1 MIKLKKTAAFMQH
14 NGKVPLSV
22 ARILYKTLILGCAML
37 FLSCSAHKVQDGTY
51 TSSANGHNGPIE
63 VTVEFSKGAIKN
75 VDIVSH
81 FESVGVQ
88 SVLNVVP
95 ERIVKNQSVAV
106 DTVSGAT
113 FAGRA
118 VISAVEQCIK
128 DAGGKPDSWKK
139 AVKSEKPSASE
150 YEADVIVIGAGGAGL
165 SAALSAHQNG
175 AKVIV
180 LEKLGFPGGSTI
192 FSAGAFNAADPVR
205 AKTKQMSAA
214 NMQTVENLLKK
225 EPFDEYEASLQ
236 KAVRAQFGE
245 HRQKGYSWLFDSPEF
260 HALQTYNGGDY
271 KGNPA
276 LIDILAQ
283 KAPEAVE
290 WTASNGASFRDTLG
304 MATGALW
311 QRSHYGTKEFPNG
324 STVIYPAVKYIQNNN
339 GIDLHLNTQALE
351 LVKNDGKVTGVKAK
365 MNGYSVMYKAGKAVI
380 IATGGFGANVDMRQ
394 KYNSQWADLGKKIGC
409 SNQSRAAQGEGIVM
423 GEKAG
428 AQLIDM
434 GFIQLHPN
442 GEVGTGMMMGQ
453 PHTSGLNRI
462 FVNNNG
468 ERFVAEDARRD
479 VLVNAIYA
487 QPDGTM
493 WIVADANR
501 YPERDSS
508 IANFVTLGKTLK
520 ASNVAE
526 LAALMKVPA
535 DKLQQ
540 SIDEYNRIVDG
551 ENDRLGLKTYGK
563 KLGVAPFYA
572 AKRVPTVHHT
582 MGGLKID
589 TQARVLDKDNNAIPG
604 LYAAGEVTG
613 GIHGANR
620 LGGNAIADITVFG
633 RIAGTNA
640 AKE

>member
-1 MIKLKKTAAFMQH
+1 
-14 NGKVPLSV
+14 
-22 ARILYKTLILGCAML
+22 
-37 FLSCSAHKVQDGTY
+37 
-51 TSSANGHNGPIE
+51 
-63 VTVEFSKGAIKN
+63 
-75 VDIVSH
+75 
-81 FESVGVQ
+81 
-88 SVLNVVP
+88 
-95 ERIVKNQSVAV
+95 
-106 DTVSGAT
+106 
-113 FAGRA
+113 
-118 VISAVEQCIK
+118 
-128 DAGGKPDSWKK
+128 
-139 AVKSEKPSASE
+139 
-150 YEADVIVIGAGGAGL
+150 
-165 SAALSAHQNG
+165 
-175 AKVIV
+175 
-180 LEKLGFPGGSTI
+180 
-192 FSAGAFNAADPVR
+192 
-205 AKTKQMSAA
+205 
-214 NMQTVENLLKK
+214 
-225 EPFDEYEASLQ
+225 
-236 KAVRAQFGE
+236 
-245 HRQKGYSWLFDSPEF
+245 
-260 HALQTYNGGDY
+260 
-271 KGNPA
+271 
-276 LIDILAQ
+276 
-283 KAPEAVE
+283 
-290 WTASNGASFRDTLG
+290 
-304 MATGALW
+304 
-311 QRSHYGTKEFPNG
+311 
-324 STVIYPAVKYIQNNN
+324 
-339 GIDLHLNTQALE
+339 
-351 LVKNDGKVTGVKAK
+351 
-365 MNGYSVMYKAGKAVI
+365 
-380 IATGGFGANVDMRQ
+380 
-394 KYNSQWADLGKKIGC
+394 
-409 SNQSRAAQGEGIVM
+409 M